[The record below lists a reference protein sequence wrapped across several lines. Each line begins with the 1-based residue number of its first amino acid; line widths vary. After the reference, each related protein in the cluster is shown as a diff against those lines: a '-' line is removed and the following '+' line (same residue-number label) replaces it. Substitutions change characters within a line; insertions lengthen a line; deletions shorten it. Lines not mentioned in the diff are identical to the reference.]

1 MISGG
6 GTDGDSSICSLLAIQ
21 LNVFCIYNFNVIC
34 CHLPQKYIK
43 ILWNRSIR
51 KMYILQQRVI
61 MVNLRHI
68 NTMQQHI
75 CDTQHTWKLLFLNTI
90 NGIIVVYHWKYK
102 MDNFG
107 KEDIGLAN

>member
-1 MISGG
+1 MIFHFCFLIATIGRIHQNNIKLIIHSV
-6 GTDGDSSICSLLAIQ
+6 IQ
-21 LNVFCIYNFNVIC
+21 N
-34 CHLPQKYIK
+34 
-43 ILWNRSIR
+43 
-51 KMYILQQRVI
+51 ILQQRVI